1 MLERDQLVGTL
12 FPMVFVV
19 SEDPE
24 ESGSE
29 SVTSR
34 V

>member
-1 MLERDQLVGTL
+1 MLECDQLVGTL

-24 ESGSE
+24 ESSSE
-29 SVTSR
+29 GVTAR